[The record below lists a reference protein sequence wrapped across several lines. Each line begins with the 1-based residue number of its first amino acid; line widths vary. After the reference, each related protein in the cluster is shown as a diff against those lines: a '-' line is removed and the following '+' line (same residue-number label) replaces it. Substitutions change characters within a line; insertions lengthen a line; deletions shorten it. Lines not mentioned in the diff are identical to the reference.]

1 MTKHRARVSGRD
13 WEESGQKG
21 RGGERVRIQ
30 FFCRS
35 DTRVSGTW
43 QKLYPTGASL
53 MFQEESERL
62 GEAGSFRR

>member
-1 MTKHRARVSGRD
+1 M
-13 WEESGQKG
+13 ESGQNG
-21 RGGERVRIQ
+21 RGGGGVRIQ

-43 QKLYPTGASL
+43 QNLYPTGASL